1 MADEGLFE
9 LSSTFA
15 SQPYPSPHSI
25 QDYDGDGVVSTKD
38 IIVYLVITLT
48 VAIIAAYLK

>member
-1 MADEGLFE
+1 MADEGIYE

-15 SQPYPSPHSI
+15 TQPYPSPHAI

-38 IIVYLVITLT
+38 IIVYVVITMI
-48 VAIIAAYLK
+48 VAVIAAYLK